1 MQSLIVKFY
10 INGKA
15 CVYPVKPDQTSLDLI
30 RNGLGLTGTK
40 EGCSEGDCG
49 SCTVA
54 VGSLAK
60 GRINYRAMSSCILPA
75 VKLHGKH
82 VITIEGLAKGEKLH
96 PIQQAILENRATQ
109 CGFCTP
115 GVVMSLFCLFAGNR
129 DPSVERINAALEGN
143 LCRCT
148 GYEPIRRAALQV
160 SEGLRRRL
168 ISAGRDILPEYEA
181 KVRKGLAGIE
191 GGPDAVKVP
200 EGNEGGT
207 AAYHAPRTLPR
218 LFAILKRMRSCRRY
232 RLISGGTDV
241 MVDRN
246 IKGMFPENLVD
257 ISGIEALDGIKLG
270 RKNLSIGTNVTL
282 SQLIESPVV
291 RRRLPV
297 LAQTASQM
305 ASAQVRNAA
314 TLAGNLANA
323 SPIADMGVLMLA
335 LGAKLRLA
343 SPKGDRSVPI
353 EDFYKAYRKTCLG
366 DHELIVRMEVP
377 LDGARCGF
385 IKSAKRRAVDIS
397 TANSA
402 VNLKLSKGRVIR
414 ARIALGGVAPVP
426 VLARRTA
433 EFLAGKALT
442 DSVIE
447 KAAELAADECSP
459 ISDVRGGA
467 EYRRT
472 LVRNHVVRHLTK
484 LMNSTSR
491 VPSTMR
497 GQGCVP
503 N

>member
-1 MQSLIVKFY
+1 MQSLIVTFY

-15 CVYPVKPDQTSLDLI
+15 CAYPVKPDQTSLDLI

-60 GRINYRAMSSCILPA
+60 GRIYYRAMTSCILPA

-115 GVVMSLFCLFAGNR
+115 GVIMSLFCLFAGSR
-129 DPSVERINAALEGN
+129 HPSVERINAALEGN

-148 GYEPIRRAALQV
+148 GYESIRQAAYQV

-181 KVRKGLAGIE
+181 KVRKGLAGIK

-207 AAYHAPRTLPR
+207 AAYHAPKTLPR

-257 ISGIEALDGIKLG
+257 ISGIPALDGIKLG
-270 RKNLSIGTNVTL
+270 RKNLSIGANVTL
-282 SQLIESPVV
+282 AQIIESPLVV
-291 RRRLPV
+291 RQLPV
-297 LAQTASQM
+297 LAETAARM

-335 LGAKLRLA
+335 LGARLKLA
-343 SPKGDRSVPI
+343 SPKGSRTANID
-353 EDFYKAYRKTCLG
+353 DFYKAYRKTCLG

-377 LDGARCGF
+377 LDGARCSF
-385 IKSAKRRAVDIS
+385 LKSAKRRAVDIS

-402 VNLKLSKGRVIR
+402 VKLKFSNGMISE
-414 ARIALGGVAPVP
+414 ARIALGGVAPIP
-426 VLARRTA
+426 ILAD
-433 EFLAGKALT
+433 KAARYLMGRELCEET
-442 DSVIE
+442 IA
-447 KAAELAADECSP
+447 KAAELAAAACSP

-472 LVRNHVVRHLTK
+472 LVRNHVVRHLAALK
-484 LMNSTSR
+484 NSMSL
-491 VPSTMR
+491 VPSTKR
-497 GQGCVP
+497 GQGCV
-503 N
+503 